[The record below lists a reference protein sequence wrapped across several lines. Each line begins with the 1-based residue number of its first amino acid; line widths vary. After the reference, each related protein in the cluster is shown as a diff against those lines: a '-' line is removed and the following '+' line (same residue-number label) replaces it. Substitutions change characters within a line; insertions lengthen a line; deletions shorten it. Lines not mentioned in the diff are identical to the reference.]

1 MEEVTL
7 LPLMYGICYIINIIG
22 KCVVSYIISNKN
34 NMSDEKIK
42 HITKMMSKDININLH
57 K

>member
-1 MEEVTL
+1 MEIAIL
-7 LPLMYGICYIINIIG
+7 FPIIYGCCYIINIIG
-22 KCVVSYIISNKN
+22 KCFVSYVLSRKN
-34 NMSDEKIK
+34 DVSDEKIK